1 LKRENFC
8 FEPAKSG
15 ISELSLDET
24 AFITPSRVERCDML
38 KRFMLVLMMLV
49 AAGSFVFAGG
59 RQEKTPEPSVQAPEP
74 AVPQSEPEPVQE
86 PESETP
92 QPRPSGEG
100 ITVEMAVFKGPS
112 GFAYVQ
118 LIEHGVNFVDG
129 ISISTQVLPSPA
141 EAVAKLSSGE
151 LDVAALPVNLAA
163 TLYNKGVDIR
173 LAAVTGEGLLY
184 LMSTQSG
191 RISDFAGKTINIPG
205 AGSSPDYVSQY
216 VFAQSGVD
224 DVQFDYSISS
234 PAQLAQ
240 MMIAGKVEHAVL
252 PEPFASMAASKS
264 SEVKRAVDMQKSWSA
279 LSGQGNYPMTALVMR
294 EDFIASHPTAARV
307 ISMGV
312 ADSIDWVNE
321 NPKEAA
327 LLIEKH
333 EILTAALAEP
343 AIPKCNL
350 VYTPADQARSGIEAF
365 YKLLSSFDRASIG
378 GALPD
383 EAFYLEK

>member
-1 LKRENFC
+1 
-8 FEPAKSG
+8 
-15 ISELSLDET
+15 
-24 AFITPSRVERCDML
+24 
-38 KRFMLVLMMLV
+38 MLVLMMLV

>member
-1 LKRENFC
+1 
-8 FEPAKSG
+8 
-15 ISELSLDET
+15 
-24 AFITPSRVERCDML
+24 MM
-38 KRFMLVLMMLV
+38 KRFILVLMVLA
-49 AAGSFVFAGG
+49 AAGGLVYAGG
-59 RQEKTPEPSVQAPEP
+59 SQEKTPEPSVQAPEP

-86 PESETP
+86 PEKETP
-92 QPRPSGEG
+92 QPETSKEG
-100 ITVEMAVFKGPS
+100 VTVEMAVFKGPS
-112 GFAYVQ
+112 GFGYVQ
-118 LIEHGVNFVDG
+118 LIEDGHNFVDG
-129 ISISTQVLPSPA
+129 ISVSTQVLPSPT

-151 LDVAALPVNLAA
+151 LDAAALPVNLAA
-163 TLYNKGVDIR
+163 TLYNKGVEIR

-191 RISDFAGKTINIPG
+191 RITDFAGKTIHIPG

-224 DVQFDYSISS
+224 DIQFDYSISS

-240 MMIAGKVEHAVL
+240 MMIAGKVDHAVL
-252 PEPFASMAASKS
+252 PEPFASMAASKAAQ
-264 SEVKRAVDMQKSWSA
+264 VKRAVDMQKSWMS

-294 EDFIASHPTAARV
+294 EDFIREQPTAARV
-307 ISMGV
+307 IRMGV
-312 ADSIDWVNE
+312 ADSIEWVNQ

-327 LLIEKH
+327 ELIEKH

-343 AIPKCNL
+343 AIPNCNL
-350 VYTPADQARSGIEAF
+350 VYTSSDQARSAIEA
-365 YKLLSSFDRASIG
+365 YYTVLASFDTASIG